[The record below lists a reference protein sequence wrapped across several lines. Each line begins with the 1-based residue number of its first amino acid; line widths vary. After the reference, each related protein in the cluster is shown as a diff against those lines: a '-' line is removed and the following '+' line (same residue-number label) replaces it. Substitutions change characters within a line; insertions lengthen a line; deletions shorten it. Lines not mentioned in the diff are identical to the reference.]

1 MALSLPT
8 WPARAELLTPPA
20 LSITPESYTPHAI
33 HAGERIWGEVNCYVD
48 LWVEVLHA
56 LGCDPVAMLGFVL
69 SAGFDDDQWTF
80 IKPEPEDLRA
90 LYGLEVYEMNP
101 WRPPPTGVLEHITE
115 QLGLGRLVTVEVD
128 AFFLPDT
135 AGVSYHLEH
144 VKTTIVPAMV
154 DREAS
159 RVGYFHG
166 AGYHEATGD
175 DFLGA
180 MRLADAP
187 GTMAPY
193 VELVRLDRLT
203 RRNADEL
210 SRISLDLL
218 RAHLARR
225 PQDNPII
232 GFGERLT
239 RDVAELAGSDIE
251 LFHQYAF
258 ATARQC
264 GATAEL
270 AADLVSWIAARRPEA
285 GEVNAAHADFIEV
298 AQLAKALQFA
308 MARAAR
314 GRRADLSGTLE
325 RMVAHWSAAMATLDR
340 VLG

>member
-1 MALSLPT
+1 MGLSLPT
-8 WPARAELLTPPA
+8 RVTAP
-20 LSITPESYTPHAI
+20 LSVLGITPETYSAHAI
-33 HAGERIWGEVNCYVD
+33 HAGERVWDEVNCYVD
-48 LWVEVLHA
+48 LWVEVLHS
-56 LGCDPVAMLGFVL
+56 LGCDPIAMLGFVL

-90 LYGLEVYEMNP
+90 LYGIEVYEMNP
-101 WRPPPTGVLEHITE
+101 WRPAPTGVLEHIAE

-135 AGVSYHLEH
+135 AGVSYQREH
-144 VKTTIVPAMV
+144 VKTTIVPAML
-154 DREAS
+154 DREGL

-166 AGYHEATGD
+166 AGYHEAIGD

-180 MRLADAP
+180 MRLSDPP
-187 GTMAPY
+187 GTLAPY
-193 VELVRLDRLT
+193 VELVRLDRL
-203 RRNADEL
+203 AHLGDDEL
-210 SRISLDLL
+210 SRLALDVT

-225 PQDNPII
+225 PAGNPIVN
-232 GFGERLT
+232 FGERLT
-239 RDVAELAGSDIE
+239 RDVVELAAADIE

-270 AADLVSWIAARRPEA
+270 AADLVSWLAERRPEIA
-285 GEVNAAHADFIEV
+285 EVGAARADFLEV
-298 AQLAKALQFA
+298 SQLAKALQFG

-314 GRRADLSGTLE
+314 GRRSDLSGTLDQ
-325 RMVAHWSAAMATLDR
+325 MAAHWASGMATLDR